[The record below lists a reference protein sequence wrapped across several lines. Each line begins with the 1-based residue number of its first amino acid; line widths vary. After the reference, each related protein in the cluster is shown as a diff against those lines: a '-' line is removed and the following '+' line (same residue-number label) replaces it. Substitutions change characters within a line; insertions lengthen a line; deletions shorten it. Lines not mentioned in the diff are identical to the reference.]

1 LTKNKHFFDEI
12 IVSLYNLKIVF
23 LLLNFYK
30 KDAMKLIMWLVIGYL
45 GYKFWL
51 QPKLLKSGNQEEN
64 NFKEKDNSSRKKS
77 NYDDDYVDYEEI
89 DE

>member
-64 NFKEKDNSSRKKS
+64 NFREKDNSSRKKS

>member
-12 IVSLYNLKIVF
+12 IVRLYNLKIVF

-30 KDAMKLIMWLVIGYL
+30 KDAMKLIMWLIIGYL

-51 QPKLLKSGNQEEN
+51 QPKLLKSGSQEEN
-64 NFKEKDNSSRKKS
+64 NFREKDNSNRRAS
-77 NYDDDYVDYEEI
+77 NNDDDYVDYEEI